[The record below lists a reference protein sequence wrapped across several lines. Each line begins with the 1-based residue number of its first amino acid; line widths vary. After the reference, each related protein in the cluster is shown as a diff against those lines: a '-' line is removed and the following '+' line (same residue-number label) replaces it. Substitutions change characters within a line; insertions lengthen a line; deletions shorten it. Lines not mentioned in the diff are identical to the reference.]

1 MPCNQMRVVAVQLE
15 RSDTATMMA
24 ALTAL
29 AFAPQQIGDTIEF
42 GRGEWINTKTGQSRL
57 GALRDVN
64 EIRRAYSREIVKRQA
79 KKFGW
84 TLKQQAGK
92 QDQYQVIKR

>member
-1 MPCNQMRVVAVQLE
+1 MPCDSIRNIAVQLE

-64 EIRRAYSREIVKRQA
+64 EIRRAYSREIVKRQV
-79 KKFGW
+79 KRFGW
-84 TLKQQAGK
+84 TLKQNPK
-92 QDQYQVIKR
+92 DQNQMQIIKR